1 MFYVK
6 GGLIKRSPFLQ
17 TLKNVVLYSMKNEIK
32 NNRHSKE
39 QRHMMQLIRRNMLQ
53 KAKPSGKVYNRK
65 KLK

>member
-1 MFYVK
+1 
-6 GGLIKRSPFLQ
+6 
-17 TLKNVVLYSMKNEIK
+17 MKNEIK

>member
-1 MFYVK
+1 
-6 GGLIKRSPFLQ
+6 
-17 TLKNVVLYSMKNEIK
+17 MKNEIK

-39 QRHMMQLIRRNMLQ
+39 QRHMMQLIRRNMLT